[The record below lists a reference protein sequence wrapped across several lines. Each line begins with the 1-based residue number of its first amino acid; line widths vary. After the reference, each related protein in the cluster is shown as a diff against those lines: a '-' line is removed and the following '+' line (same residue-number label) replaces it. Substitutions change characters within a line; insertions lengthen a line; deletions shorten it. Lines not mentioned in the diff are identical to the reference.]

1 MNARN
6 VTAAAS
12 MLAMLAGTALAA
24 EQSIV
29 IELFT
34 SQGCSSCPAADRV
47 INELSHENKVIA
59 LSLPVDYWDYLG
71 WRDTLAKPAHSRRQD
86 GYKEAFGERS
96 IYTPQAV
103 INGTSQAVGSDR
115 NAIESAAKMIV
126 ARTDKTAVPV
136 SVTNNGSTLDVDVGS
151 GTGAPATV
159 WLLAVSKS
167 TPVTIGRGENRG
179 KTITY
184 TNVVRSWKRI
194 AEWTGAALK
203 NSIPIADVNTDE
215 IDAVV
220 VLLQAG
226 SIEKPAPIRGAAF
239 LSLR

>member
-6 VTAAAS
+6 FTAAAS
-12 MLAMLAGTALAA
+12 MFAMLASTALAA
-24 EQSIV
+24 EQNIV

-47 INELSHENKVIA
+47 ISELSHENRVIA

-115 NAIESAAKMIV
+115 SAIESAAKTIV
-126 ARTDKTAVPV
+126 GRTDKTAVPV
-136 SVTNNGSTLDVDVGS
+136 RVTKNGSTLDVDVGS
-151 GTGAPATV
+151 GTGAPAAI
-159 WLLAVSKS
+159 WLLTVSKS
-167 TPVTIGRGENRG
+167 TPVAIGRGENRG
-179 KTITY
+179 KTVTY

-194 AEWTGAALK
+194 GDWTGAALK
-203 NSIPIADVNTDE
+203 NSIPIADVDTDE
-215 IDAVV
+215 SDAVV